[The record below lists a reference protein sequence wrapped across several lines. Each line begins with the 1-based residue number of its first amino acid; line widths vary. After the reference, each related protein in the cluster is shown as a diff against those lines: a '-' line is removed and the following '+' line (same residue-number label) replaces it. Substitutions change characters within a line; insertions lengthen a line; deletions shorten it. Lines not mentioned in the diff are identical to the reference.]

1 MSDYEIGYCKP
12 PKHTRF
18 KKGVCPNPRGR
29 GKSEELPVAKIM
41 NSVLNAPVE
50 FHEQGKLKRA
60 SRLELLIKKSIA
72 EALKGDVGSAGQ
84 LLTLRGLVAA
94 MLASRD
100 FKGIRRKRLPIFML
114 GADHAFQASFERQT
128 PHSPPASSGHELAR
142 I

>member
-1 MSDYEIGYCKP
+1 MSWRQQLSV
-12 PKHTRF
+12 KHMKFWRT
-18 KKGVCPNPRGR
+18 
-29 GKSEELPVAKIM
+29 LIQLILVAKLAAC
-41 NSVLNAPVE
+41 N
-50 FHEQGKLKRA
+50 
-60 SRLELLIKKSIA
+60 
-72 EALKGDVGSAGQ
+72 D
-84 LLTLRGLVAA
+84 LVAA

>member
-1 MSDYEIGYCKP
+1 MAYQSLICRNWILPMMSPRLAKYVLD
-12 PKHTRF
+12 
-18 KKGVCPNPRGR
+18 CPRLGGGGAANGTSSPRAGR
-29 GKSEELPVAKIM
+29 TATIANAM
-41 NSVLNAPVE
+41 LNGRRVMCSSR
-50 FHEQGKLKRA
+50 EQFIDPMPA
-60 SRLELLIKKSIA
+60 
-72 EALKGDVGSAGQ
+72 
-84 LLTLRGLVAA
+84 RGLVAA